1 MSGLGQQLWAREFT
15 QRDKMAAYILVQL
28 INFLATAITMLMF
41 AYAILSWVAKPWN
54 KIRLFVDRISEPL
67 LAPIRRVV
75 PLVGMV
81 DISPLV
87 LILLVQLLSRLLIY
101 LIYAVL

>member
-1 MSGLGQQLWAREFT
+1 MI
-15 QRDKMAAYILVQL
+15 AYYLVLL
-28 INFLATAITMLMF
+28 INFTAQAITMLML

-54 KIRLFVDRISEPL
+54 QIRVFVDRISEPM

-87 LILLVQLLSRLLIY
+87 LILLVQLIARILVFFIHASL
-101 LIYAVL
+101 

>member
-1 MSGLGQQLWAREFT
+1 
-15 QRDKMAAYILVQL
+15 MAAYYLVLL
-28 INFLATAITMLMF
+28 INFLSQAVTLLML
-41 AYAILSWVAKPWN
+41 AYAVLSWVAKPWN
-54 KIRLFVDRISEPL
+54 KIRIFVERISEPL

-87 LILLVQLLSRLLIY
+87 LILLVQLLAGILAKIVNIIL
-101 LIYAVL
+101 

>member
-1 MSGLGQQLWAREFT
+1 MI
-15 QRDKMAAYILVQL
+15 AYYLVLL
-28 INFLATAITMLMF
+28 INFTAQAFTLLML
-41 AYAILSWVAKPWN
+41 AYAILSWVAKPKPWN
-54 KIRLFVDRISEPL
+54 QVRLFVDRISEPL

-87 LILLVQLLSRLLIY
+87 FILLVQLIARVLVSIIY
-101 LIYAVL
+101 LVF

>member
-1 MSGLGQQLWAREFT
+1 MI
-15 QRDKMAAYILVQL
+15 AYYLVLL
-28 INFLATAITMLMF
+28 INFTAQAITLLML

-54 KIRLFVDRISEPL
+54 QIRVFVDRISEPM

-87 LILLVQLLSRLLIY
+87 LILLVQLIAGMLVS

>member
-1 MSGLGQQLWAREFT
+1 MI
-15 QRDKMAAYILVQL
+15 AYYLV
-28 INFLATAITMLMF
+28 LAVNITAQAVTLLML

-54 KIRLFVDRISEPL
+54 QVRMFVDRISEPL

-87 LILLVQLLSRLLIY
+87 LILLVQLIARVLVSIIY
-101 LIYAVL
+101 LIF

>member
-1 MSGLGQQLWAREFT
+1 MI
-15 QRDKMAAYILVQL
+15 AYYLV
-28 INFLATAITMLMF
+28 LAVNITAQAVTLLML

-54 KIRLFVDRISEPL
+54 QVRMFVDRISEPL

-87 LILLVQLLSRLLIY
+87 LILLVQLIARVLGNIIY
-101 LIYAVL
+101 RVF

>member
-1 MSGLGQQLWAREFT
+1 MI
-15 QRDKMAAYILVQL
+15 AYYLVLL
-28 INFLATAITMLMF
+28 INFTAQAVTLLML

-54 KIRLFVDRISEPL
+54 QVRMFVDRISEPL

-81 DISPLV
+81 DISPLI
-87 LILLVQLLSRLLIY
+87 LILLVQINRESFGKYYLLCLLR
-101 LIYAVL
+101 

>member
-1 MSGLGQQLWAREFT
+1 
-15 QRDKMAAYILVQL
+15 MAYYLILL
-28 INFLATAITMLMF
+28 INFISQAITLLML

-54 KIRLFVDRISEPL
+54 QIRMFVDRLSEPL

-87 LILLVQLLSRLLIY
+87 LILLVQLLSGILTRIV
-101 LIYAVL
+101 YAVL

>member
-1 MSGLGQQLWAREFT
+1 MITYFLVSLVNFT
-15 QRDKMAAYILVQL
+15 S
-28 INFLATAITMLMF
+28 LAVTLLML

-54 KIRLFVDRISEPL
+54 QVRIFVDRISEPL

-81 DISPLV
+81 DISPLI
-87 LILLVQLLSRLLIY
+87 LILLVQLIARVLVNIIY
-101 LIYAVL
+101 KVF

>member
-1 MSGLGQQLWAREFT
+1 MI
-15 QRDKMAAYILVQL
+15 AYYLVLL
-28 INFLATAITMLMF
+28 INFTAQALTLLML

-54 KIRLFVDRISEPL
+54 KIRIFVDRISEPL

-75 PLVGMV
+75 PSVGMV

-87 LILLVQLLSRLLIY
+87 LILLVQLIARVFGNIIY
-101 LIYAVL
+101 FVF

>member
-1 MSGLGQQLWAREFT
+1 MIAT
-15 QRDKMAAYILVQL
+15 YLVLL
-28 INFLATAITMLMF
+28 INFTAQAITLLML

-54 KIRLFVDRISEPL
+54 QIRVFVDRISEPL

-75 PLVGMV
+75 PLVGMA

-87 LILLVQLLSRLLIY
+87 LILLVQLIARILVFIINAIL
-101 LIYAVL
+101 

>member
-1 MSGLGQQLWAREFT
+1 MITYFLVSLVNFT
-15 QRDKMAAYILVQL
+15 S
-28 INFLATAITMLMF
+28 LAVTLLML

-54 KIRLFVDRISEPL
+54 QVRIFVDRISEPL

-81 DISPLV
+81 DISPLI
-87 LILLVQLLSRLLIY
+87 LILLVQLIARVLVNIIY
-101 LIYAVL
+101 IVF

>member
-1 MSGLGQQLWAREFT
+1 MI
-15 QRDKMAAYILVQL
+15 AYYLVLL
-28 INFLATAITMLMF
+28 INFTAQAITLLML

-54 KIRLFVDRISEPL
+54 QIRMFVDRISEPL

-87 LILLVQLLSRLLIY
+87 LILLVQLIARILGNIIY
-101 LIYAVL
+101 RVF

>member
-1 MSGLGQQLWAREFT
+1 MIAYYLVLAVNFT
-15 QRDKMAAYILVQL
+15 AQAVTLL
-28 INFLATAITMLMF
+28 ML

-54 KIRLFVDRISEPL
+54 QVRMFVDRISEPL

-87 LILLVQLLSRLLIY
+87 LILLVQLIARVLVSIIY
-101 LIYAVL
+101 LIF

>member
-1 MSGLGQQLWAREFT
+1 MI
-15 QRDKMAAYILVQL
+15 AYYLVLL
-28 INFLATAITMLMF
+28 INFTAQAFTLLML

-54 KIRLFVDRISEPL
+54 QVRQFVDRISEPL

-87 LILLVQLLSRLLIY
+87 FILLVQLIARVLVSIIY
-101 LIYAVL
+101 LVF

>member
-1 MSGLGQQLWAREFT
+1 MI
-15 QRDKMAAYILVQL
+15 AYYLVLL
-28 INFLATAITMLMF
+28 INFAAQAVTLLML

-54 KIRLFVDRISEPL
+54 QARVFVDRISEPL

-87 LILLVQLLSRLLIY
+87 LILLVQLIARVLVSIIY
-101 LIYAVL
+101 LVF

>member
-1 MSGLGQQLWAREFT
+1 MI
-15 QRDKMAAYILVQL
+15 AYYLVLL
-28 INFLATAITMLMF
+28 INFTSQAITLLML

-54 KIRLFVDRISEPL
+54 QIRVFVDRISEPM

-87 LILLVQLLSRLLIY
+87 LILLVQLIARMLVFIINAIL
-101 LIYAVL
+101 

>member
-1 MSGLGQQLWAREFT
+1 MIASSLAL
-15 QRDKMAAYILVQL
+15 L
-28 INFLATAITMLMF
+28 INFVAQAVTLLML

-54 KIRLFVDRISEPL
+54 QIRLFVDRLSEPL
-67 LAPIRRVV
+67 LAPVRRAV

-87 LILLVQLLSRLLIY
+87 LILLVQLLSGILIK
-101 LIYAVL
+101 IIHAVL

>member
-1 MSGLGQQLWAREFT
+1 MV
-15 QRDKMAAYILVQL
+15 AYYLVLL
-28 INFLATAITMLMF
+28 INFTAQAVTLLML

-54 KIRLFVDRISEPL
+54 QVRMFVDRISEPL

-87 LILLVQLLSRLLIY
+87 LILLVQLIARVLVSIIY
-101 LIYAVL
+101 LIF

>member
-1 MSGLGQQLWAREFT
+1 MI
-15 QRDKMAAYILVQL
+15 AYYLVLL
-28 INFLATAITMLMF
+28 INFTAQAITLLML

-54 KIRLFVDRISEPL
+54 QIRVFVDRISEPM

-87 LILLVQLLSRLLIY
+87 LILLVQLIARMLVFIIDAIL
-101 LIYAVL
+101 

>member
-1 MSGLGQQLWAREFT
+1 MI
-15 QRDKMAAYILVQL
+15 AYYLVLL
-28 INFLATAITMLMF
+28 INFTAQAITLLML

-54 KIRLFVDRISEPL
+54 QIRVFVDRISEPM

-87 LILLVQLLSRLLIY
+87 LILLVQLIARMLVFIINAIL
-101 LIYAVL
+101 

>member
-1 MSGLGQQLWAREFT
+1 MV
-15 QRDKMAAYILVQL
+15 AYYLVLL
-28 INFLATAITMLMF
+28 INFTAQAVTLLML

-54 KIRLFVDRISEPL
+54 QIRLFVDRISEPL

-75 PLVGMV
+75 PLVGLV

-87 LILLVQLLSRLLIY
+87 LILLVQLIARVFVSIIY
-101 LIYAVL
+101 IVF

>member
-1 MSGLGQQLWAREFT
+1 MIAH
-15 QRDKMAAYILVQL
+15 YLV
-28 INFLATAITMLMF
+28 LAVNITAQAVTLLML

-54 KIRLFVDRISEPL
+54 QVRMFVDRISEPL

-87 LILLVQLLSRLLIY
+87 LILLVQLIARVLVSIIY
-101 LIYAVL
+101 LIF

>member
-1 MSGLGQQLWAREFT
+1 MI
-15 QRDKMAAYILVQL
+15 AYYLVLL
-28 INFLATAITMLMF
+28 INFTAQAVTLLML

-54 KIRLFVDRISEPL
+54 QIRLFVDRISEPL

-75 PLVGMV
+75 PLVGLV

-87 LILLVQLLSRLLIY
+87 LILLVQLIARVFVSIIY
-101 LIYAVL
+101 LVF

>member
-1 MSGLGQQLWAREFT
+1 MIAYYLVLVVNFT
-15 QRDKMAAYILVQL
+15 AQVVTLL
-28 INFLATAITMLMF
+28 ML

-54 KIRLFVDRISEPL
+54 QVRMFVDRISEPL

-87 LILLVQLLSRLLIY
+87 LILLVQLIARVLVSIIY
-101 LIYAVL
+101 LIF

>member
-1 MSGLGQQLWAREFT
+1 ML
-15 QRDKMAAYILVQL
+15 AYYLVYL
-28 INFLATAITMLMF
+28 INFLSQAITLLML
-41 AYAILSWVAKPWN
+41 AYAILSWVAKPWD
-54 KIRLFVDRISEPL
+54 KIRMFVERISNPM

-87 LILLVQLLSRLLIY
+87 LILLVQLIARLLVN
-101 LIYAVL
+101 LVYAIW

>member
-1 MSGLGQQLWAREFT
+1 MT
-15 QRDKMAAYILVQL
+15 AYYLAGI
-28 INFLATAITMLMF
+28 INFFAEAVTLLML

-54 KIRLFVDRISEPL
+54 QIRLFVDRVSEPL

-87 LILLVQLLSRLLIY
+87 LILLVQLLARFLTY

>member
-1 MSGLGQQLWAREFT
+1 MI
-15 QRDKMAAYILVQL
+15 AYYLVL
-28 INFLATAITMLMF
+28 IINFTAQAITLLML

-54 KIRLFVDRISEPL
+54 QVRLFVDRISEPL

-87 LILLVQLLSRLLIY
+87 LILLVQLIARVLVSILY
-101 LIYAVL
+101 LVF

>member
-1 MSGLGQQLWAREFT
+1 MI
-15 QRDKMAAYILVQL
+15 AYYLVLL
-28 INFLATAITMLMF
+28 INFTAQAITLLML

-54 KIRLFVDRISEPL
+54 QIRVFVDRLSEPM

-87 LILLVQLLSRLLIY
+87 LILLVQLIARMLVFIINAIL
-101 LIYAVL
+101 

>member
-1 MSGLGQQLWAREFT
+1 MI
-15 QRDKMAAYILVQL
+15 AYYLVLL
-28 INFLATAITMLMF
+28 INFTAQAITLLML

-54 KIRLFVDRISEPL
+54 QIRVFVDRIAEPM

-81 DISPLV
+81 DISPLI
-87 LILLVQLLSRLLIY
+87 LILLVQLIARMLVFIINAIL
-101 LIYAVL
+101 

>member
-1 MSGLGQQLWAREFT
+1 MI
-15 QRDKMAAYILVQL
+15 AYYLVLL
-28 INFLATAITMLMF
+28 INFTAQAITLLML

-54 KIRLFVDRISEPL
+54 QIRRFVDRISEPL

-87 LILLVQLLSRLLIY
+87 LILLVQLIARILANIIY
-101 LIYAVL
+101 RVF

>member
-1 MSGLGQQLWAREFT
+1 V
-15 QRDKMAAYILVQL
+15 AY
-28 INFLATAITMLMF
+28 FLAQFINIIAQAITLLML

-54 KIRLFVDRISEPL
+54 QIRLFVDRVSEPL

-87 LILLVQLLSRLLIY
+87 LILLVQLLSGILIKI
-101 LIYAVL
+101 IYAVL